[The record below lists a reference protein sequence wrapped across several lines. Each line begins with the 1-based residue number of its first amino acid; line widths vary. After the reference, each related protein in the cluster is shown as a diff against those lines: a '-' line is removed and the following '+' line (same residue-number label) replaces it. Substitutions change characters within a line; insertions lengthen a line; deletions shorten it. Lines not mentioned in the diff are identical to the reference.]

1 MAWHEVFIVT
11 GRKDKTWF
19 KAQIILIKK
28 WSTIKVCITFDR
40 QFNNYYDITCQ
51 SIWITLNRDIKR
63 TVIFSLSNV
72 CRIQSHKMS
81 FSYQR
86 NSIQY
91 DTTDMKFFKI
101 SNSLTVIILI
111 FHWYYSQITKIEFNQ
126 TNYQIKSSKHSTER
140 NLSLHNSRNDKC
152 RDKMWDFL
160 MPRKRAK
167 SFRWALGMNYC
178 IKIIDYLHILKHC
191 KYMCIV
197 EAPNMP

>member
-101 SNSLTVIILI
+101 SNSLTVILI

-126 TNYQIKSSKHSTER
+126 TNYQIKTSKAPLTNFIIHSTFSSE
-140 NLSLHNSRNDKC
+140 
-152 RDKMWDFL
+152 
-160 MPRKRAK
+160 RKRPNSLRNSGGHQAV
-167 SFRWALGMNYC
+167 SR
-178 IKIIDYLHILKHC
+178 LHTL
-191 KYMCIV
+191 
-197 EAPNMP
+197 